1 MSFRTKTKKMRE
13 DLQKRTQESIDRGED
28 MPEYGTIF
36 IKDKLP
42 EGIGF
47 WRPDFGDHL
56 LDIIPFVAGEQHPR
70 VPKERMA
77 FNIDVWIHQNI
88 GPMFD
93 QFVCPQRMFK
103 QPDPICNYMR
113 GKRLPEKEWKAIAPK
128 RRTVYLVWVH
138 DTPEEEEKGLQ
149 IWEVAWWNFEK
160 NVDEIAKNPKGGAP
174 VPFSDY
180 DEGKTIAFSIKK
192 SGTFTDSSGKERDSM
207 DFVGHRFVD
216 RDEAIPDAILDQ
228 SFSLDECVNV
238 HPNYDKMEEAFT
250 GSKGSPDDGGEET
263 QPDTQS
269 ASTDNNNDSQPE
281 KKKEKS
287 EPAGDA
293 PTADFE
299 CPGGGT
305 PGLDIEKLPE
315 CAKCPH
321 YDPCSDLADTG
332 GAPVKEEVKE
342 EVQEEKKAEP
352 GRKRIVRRRRT

>member
-1 MSFRTKTKKMRE
+1 MSFRDKTKKMRQ

-42 EGIGF
+42 EDVGF
-47 WRPDFGDHL
+47 WRPDIADHL
-56 LDIIPFVAGEQHPR
+56 IDIIPFVASEQHPR
-70 VPKERMA
+70 VPEGRMA

-88 GPMFD
+88 GPMYD

-138 DTPEEEEKGLQ
+138 DSPEEEEKGIQ

-160 NVDEIAKNPKGGAP
+160 NVDEIAKSPKGGAP

-180 DEGKTIAFSIKK
+180 DEGKSIAFSIKK

-216 RDEAIPDAILDQ
+216 RDERIPDQILDQ
-228 SFSLDECVNV
+228 SFSLDEIVNI
-238 HPNYDKMEEAFT
+238 HPSFDVMEEAFF
-250 GSKGSPDDGGEET
+250 GQKGSPEGGEESA
-263 QPDTQS
+263 PEARPASDGNDTPIEEQ
-269 ASTDNNNDSQPE
+269 DNYTEQNEAAVPVS
-281 KKKEKS
+281 K
-287 EPAGDA
+287 
-293 PTADFE
+293 ADFE

-315 CAKCPH
+315 CAKCEH
-321 YDPCSDLADTG
+321 YDPCSDLADSA
-332 GAPVKEEVKE
+332 GAPTQEDKEEEKPE
-342 EVQEEKKAEP
+342 PEKKT
-352 GRKRIVRRRRT
+352 RKRIVRRKR